1 MRRSNERWAIPTCL
15 GAVLVLLL
23 LGRKGDP
30 AGFFSSLE
38 RDAKIRNSVPE
49 TESEDTCS
57 SSVLPPSW
65 AVEASTLVD
74 PVGGDI
80 VPVRS
85 VADPYP
91 SLHSVVVDPD
101 NNRVLMSDS
110 NRGSLLFYDRLGGNR
125 PSGVAEPV
133 TQVRGP
139 ATGMMFVAGV
149 ALDPVNHEIFAVNND
164 IGDRMEVFPY
174 EAEGNVKPK
183 RILFVPHGS
192 WGVGLNRVRDEIA
205 ITVEHVNRVVVYRRD
220 ATLGEAPLRVLH
232 GPKTGLDD
240 PHGIIFDEKHN
251 EISVA
256 NHGNWAPLTR
266 EESLEGELKGGRFDL
281 PSITTY
287 AGEANK
293 DAAPLR
299 RIQGKRTELN
309 WPMGMSLDAVHDEVA
324 VASYGNDSILIFRRT
339 DQGDAAPVRVI
350 HGSRTGIAG
359 PMGVSIDAKNDEIW
373 VTNYREHTALVF
385 PRTAEGNVAPKRV
398 LRNAPPGSPA
408 VGFGN
413 PGAVAY
419 DSKRDQILVPN

>member
-1 MRRSNERWAIPTCL
+1 MHKANWFWQFLAWVGISALIV
-15 GAVLVLLL
+15 GAWTLCFPSSESTSPNTSIESDDGSGCSQNVL
-23 LGRKGDP
+23 
-30 AGFFSSLE
+30 A
-38 RDAKIRNSVPE
+38 
-49 TESEDTCS
+49 
-57 SSVLPPSW
+57 PSW
-65 AVEASTLVD
+65 TVKASELASVA
-74 PVGGDI
+74 GGDI

-110 NRGSLLFYDRLGGNR
+110 NRGGLLIYERAAGTPLH
-125 PSGVAEPV
+125 SSSVTEPL

-149 ALDPVNHEIFAVNND
+149 ASDPRNRELFAVNND
-164 IGDRMEVFPY
+164 IGDRMEVFPSD
-174 EAEGNVKPK
+174 AEGNTKPK

-192 WGVGLNRVRDEIA
+192 WGVALNRRREEVA
-205 ITVEHVNRVVVYRRD
+205 ITVEHANTVVVYRRD
-220 ATLGEAPLRVLH
+220 ASLGDAPLRVLH
-232 GPKTGLDD
+232 GSNTGLQD
-240 PHGIIFDEKHN
+240 PHGISFDEAHN

-266 EESLEGELKGGRFDL
+266 AESLQGELKGGKFDL

-287 AGEANK
+287 AGDANQ
-293 DAAPLR
+293 DQAATR
-299 RIQGKRTELN
+299 KIQGKHTELN
-309 WPMGMSLDAVHDEVA
+309 WPMGIALDPVHDEIA
-324 VASYGNDSILIFRRT
+324 VASYGNDSILIFQR
-339 DQGDAAPVRVI
+339 DAQGDVTPVRTI
-350 HGSRTGIAG
+350 GGSRTGIAG

-373 VTNYREHTALVF
+373 VTNYREHSAAVF
-385 PRTAEGNVAPKRV
+385 ARTARGNVAPKRV
-398 LRNAPPGSPA
+398 LRNAPSGSPA

>member
-1 MRRSNERWAIPTCL
+1 MRRLTEQRRLLARLGAGLVLFIGFLVASAAVFLQKKTQTFGAIPI
-15 GAVLVLLL
+15 
-23 LGRKGDP
+23 
-30 AGFFSSLE
+30 S
-38 RDAKIRNSVPE
+38 E
-49 TESEDTCS
+49 TAESCS
-57 SSVLPPSW
+57 SNTISTPW
-65 AVEASTLVD
+65 TVEASELEAAA
-74 PVGGDI
+74 GGDI

-91 SLHSVVVDPD
+91 SLHSVAVDSD

-110 NRGSLLFYDRLGGNR
+110 NRGGLLLYDRTAGAASINIT
-125 PSGVAEPV
+125 EPV

-149 ALDPVNHEIFAVNND
+149 ALDPAKREIFAVNND

-174 EAEGNVKPK
+174 DAEGNVKPK

-192 WGVGLNRVRDEIA
+192 WGVALNRSREEIA
-205 ITVEHVNRVVVYRRD
+205 ITVEHANTVVVYRRD
-220 ATLGEAPLRVLH
+220 ATLGDAPLRVLH
-232 GPKTGLDD
+232 GRKTGLDD
-240 PHGIIFDEKHN
+240 PHGIVFDERHN

-266 EESLEGELKGGRFDL
+266 AESLEGELKGGRFEL

-287 AGEANK
+287 AGEAAK
-293 DAAPLR
+293 DESPLR
-299 RIQGKRTELN
+299 TIQGKRTELN
-309 WPMGMSLDAVHDEVA
+309 WPMGMSLDPVHDEIA
-324 VASYGNDSILIFRRT
+324 VASYGNDSVLIFHRT
-339 DQGDAAPVRVI
+339 DQGDVVPVRMI
-350 HGSRTGIAG
+350 RGSRTAISG

-385 PRTAEGNVAPKRV
+385 ARTAAGNVAPKRV
-398 LRNAPPGSPA
+398 LRNAPPGTPA

>member
-1 MRRSNERWAIPTCL
+1 MQRSIERWAIPTCSI
-15 GAVLVLLL
+15 AVLILLL
-23 LGRKGDP
+23 VGLKGDR
-30 AGFFSSLE
+30 ARSLSSPYRNME
-38 RDAKIRNSVPE
+38 IRNAAPA
-49 TESEDTCS
+49 SEEDACS
-57 SSVLPPSW
+57 STMFPSSW
-65 AVEASTLVD
+65 TAEASTLGD
-74 PVGGDI
+74 TPGGDI

-91 SLHSVVVDPD
+91 SLHSVVVDPE

-110 NRGSLLFYDRLGGNR
+110 NRGGLLFYDRLGANG

-139 ATGMMFVAGV
+139 STGMMFVAGV
-149 ALDPVNHEIFAVNND
+149 ALDPANHEIFAVNND

-174 EAEGNVKPK
+174 DAEGNVKPK

-192 WGVGLNRVRDEIA
+192 WGVGLNRVRNEIA
-205 ITVEHVNRVVVYRRD
+205 ITVEHVNSVVVYRRD
-220 ATLGEAPLRVLH
+220 ATLGEAPMRVLH

-281 PSITTY
+281 PSITAY

-293 DAAPLR
+293 DSAPVR

-309 WPMGMSLDAVHDEVA
+309 WPMGMSLDAVHDEIA
-324 VASYGNDSILIFRRT
+324 VASYGNDSILIFRHT

-373 VTNYREHTALVF
+373 VTNYREHTAVVF
-385 PRTAEGNVAPKRV
+385 ARTAEGNVAPKRI
-398 LRNAPPGSPA
+398 LRNAPLGTPA

>member
-1 MRRSNERWAIPTCL
+1 
-15 GAVLVLLL
+15 
-23 LGRKGDP
+23 
-30 AGFFSSLE
+30 
-38 RDAKIRNSVPE
+38 
-49 TESEDTCS
+49 
-57 SSVLPPSW
+57 
-65 AVEASTLVD
+65 
-74 PVGGDI
+74 
-80 VPVRS
+80 
-85 VADPYP
+85 
-91 SLHSVVVDPD
+91 
-101 NNRVLMSDS
+101 MSDS
-110 NRGSLLFYDRLGGNR
+110 NRGGLLFYDRLGANG

-139 ATGMMFVAGV
+139 STGMMFVAGV
-149 ALDPVNHEIFAVNND
+149 ALYPANHEIFAVNND

-174 EAEGNVKPK
+174 DAEGNVKPK

-192 WGVGLNRVRDEIA
+192 WGVGLNRVRNEIA
-205 ITVEHVNRVVVYRRD
+205 ITVEHVNSVVVYRRD
-220 ATLGEAPLRVLH
+220 ATLGEAPMRVLH

-240 PHGIIFDEKHN
+240 PHGIIFDEKHS

-293 DAAPLR
+293 DSAPVR

-309 WPMGMSLDAVHDEVA
+309 WPMGMSLDAVHDEIA
-324 VASYGNDSILIFRRT
+324 VASYGNDSILIFRHT
-339 DQGDAAPVRVI
+339 DQGDAEPVRVI

-373 VTNYREHTALVF
+373 VTNYREHTAVVF
-385 PRTAEGNVAPKRV
+385 ARTAEGNVAPKRI
-398 LRNAPPGSPA
+398 LRNAPPGTPA